1 MIVSV
6 EQVNQCEHSYLPE
19 ESSHEYLIASCSVAP
34 THLAEITT
42 AVVMVNER
50 DDHENV
56 IDCWIVDD
64 DDDRRRCQMML
75 TESVDENVD
84 VSESGTGIV
93 IVIEIVI
100 DDDVS
105 VKVIVN
111 TDAMMTSMT
120 MMMMMM
126 MTVVMAR
133 RMPAAAL
140 PSRLHVTR
148 GCRCIECEPTRQR

>member
-1 MIVSV
+1 M
-6 EQVNQCEHSYLPE
+6 
-19 ESSHEYLIASCSVAP
+19 
-34 THLAEITT
+34 

-75 TESVDENVD
+75 TESVVENVD

-93 IVIEIVI
+93 IEIGIEI

-105 VKVIVN
+105 VMVIVIVV
-111 TDAMMTSMT
+111 

-126 MTVVMAR
+126 MVVVMATQ
-133 RMPAAAL
+133 MLAVAP
-140 PSRLHVTR
+140 PSRHLATR
-148 GCRCIECEPTRQR
+148 GCPCIGCEPTRQR

>member
-1 MIVSV
+1 M
-6 EQVNQCEHSYLPE
+6 
-19 ESSHEYLIASCSVAP
+19 
-34 THLAEITT
+34 

-75 TESVDENVD
+75 TESVDENDD
-84 VSESGTGIV
+84 VNESGTGIV
-93 IVIEIVI
+93 IEIGIEI

-120 MMMMMM
+120 MMMM
-126 MTVVMAR
+126 VVTAR
-133 RMPAAAL
+133 RMPAVV
-140 PSRLHVTR
+140 PSSRHLATR
-148 GCRCIECEPTRQR
+148 GCRCIGCETARQR